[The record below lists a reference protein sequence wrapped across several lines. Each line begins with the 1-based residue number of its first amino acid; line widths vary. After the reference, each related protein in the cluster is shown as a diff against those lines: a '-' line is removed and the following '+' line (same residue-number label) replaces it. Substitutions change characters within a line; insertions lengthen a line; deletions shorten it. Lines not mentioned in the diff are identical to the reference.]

1 MKLKGLWGA
10 SLVLVALAASACG
23 EKQSAPLP
31 EPTPATVR
39 TTRQEANSTRKVLI
53 LGSTITGGLQS
64 QEARAVAALSAPA
77 GQPPWEPVVVTPEDW
92 AGMSAEQFMS
102 YRALVIGD
110 AACTEG
116 TEAWQA
122 AIDSRA
128 NWGAV
133 VDGNI
138 IIIGS
143 NVASNSWSAQVGEL
157 DPVVQGGIELAT
169 ERPTFTGM
177 YISLGCAYRSA
188 PNGTTV
194 ELLAPFGSFKV
205 AGTGC
210 TASGHIPPQYPET
223 FSQYVFDGLLTGPDG
238 CAAKSVFTTYPQ
250 NDFAISSLAIDPDG
264 TMPGS
269 QPYFDYYFGETYPGT
284 PFILTRGTTATG
296 LGCGGIEDNQPSGEE
311 CDRGDNGNGQPATG
325 TPPEPTCSWTCKS
338 TWCGD
343 GTIQPE
349 LGETCDNGAYNG
361 RDFSGNISNGMCT
374 KMCRI
379 VATTDPNRPPV
390 AKCKNA
396 TIVADL
402 TCGGFVSVNDGS
414 FDPDNDPI
422 TCTQTPGSYSYGN
435 STATLTCRDSRGKSA
450 SCTATVSVVDQTAPV
465 VTMTGSAS
473 VSLQCGVGS
482 YTEQGATATDVCDSA
497 PVVTTTITRGGTV
510 VASVSNKPKGVYE
523 VRYTA
528 KDKANNTSAA
538 QLRTVTVNDT
548 LKPNITLNG
557 VANQAVECGPGPYND
572 MGATAADAC
581 ETISAG
587 SIQRGGSVDTRTPNT
602 YALTYD
608 VSDSSGN
615 AADRQTRLV
624 TVRDTMAPSL
634 NIQPFVNVPVECGD
648 PNFAHP
654 PVAVTDQ
661 CDPGPFTAVPS
672 RTVNTRL
679 LGGQSLHYTAT
690 DRYGRTGASL
700 TRTFNVTDNLAP
712 VLTLLG
718 ATPMALECGD
728 PFADPG
734 ATANDQC
741 MGDRTNFITKNINV
755 DNRNPGTNYGVTYT
769 VADNAGKTATATRP
783 VTVADTLAPT
793 VTMNGAPSVAVECGA
808 PGYADQGATASD
820 KCDGAL
826 PAVPSRVVDPRAPG
840 SYQISYSATDRA
852 GRTGTASSSRTV
864 TVEDNLPP
872 TLTLNGANSMGL
884 ECGTAYT
891 EQGATASDQCAGNL
905 QVAIAGNVNHQLP
918 ATYPV
923 RYSATDGKFPVSAT
937 RSVTVRDT
945 LAPTVTMVGSPTAQ
959 LECGT
964 GPFADPGAT
973 ASDSC
978 AGTLPA
984 VPTRVVDQRNPGT
997 YTIGYEATD
1006 PSGNK
1011 GTAAGTR
1018 TVMVVDTQEPTL
1030 TLNGAA
1036 AQTVQ
1041 CGTAFNDEGASANDL
1056 CRGPLPVT
1064 RTGGVN
1070 VNTVG
1075 NYPLTYNTTDGTF
1088 TKSVT
1093 RAVAVED
1100 TLQPDITV
1108 LGPTNDSFECGS
1120 TYTDPGATASDT
1132 CDTSVAVTSEQTGDP
1147 SRPGAFSITYRATD
1161 DSGNT
1166 RTLAAARTVTVNDN
1180 QPPTLVRN
1188 GAATVS
1194 LECGSTYNDLGAT
1207 ANDACFGDVT
1217 SRIVTSNPVATGTT
1231 GTYTVR
1237 YNVTDQA
1244 GQRAP
1249 EVTRSV
1255 TVSDTQAPQVS
1266 VTGPLNQAVECG
1278 NGTYTDPGATALDG
1292 CVGSLPAVPSV
1303 VVDPRAP
1310 GPYNITYS
1318 ATDPSGNVGTSNVAR
1333 TVTVQDTLPPRMVLN
1348 GPANAGLE
1356 CGTPFNDPGASAND
1370 ECRGTLPVQKTGN
1383 VDHTAPGSYTLGYSA
1398 TDGQQTVSATRTV
1411 GVSDSLKPTIRVL
1424 GPTNDTFECGS
1435 TYVDPG
1441 ATASDI
1447 CDTSVTVTAEQTGNP
1462 SQPGAISISYTATD
1476 DSGNT
1481 AVAANARTV
1490 TVNDNEPPVLAL
1502 IGPASLGLECG
1513 EAYTEQGATANDA
1526 CFGDVTNR
1534 IVLGGASVNTGAPG
1548 TYVRTY
1554 NVTDQAGRSAPERTR
1569 TITVSDTQA
1578 PAITVLPP
1586 FAQTFECGSGPYTD
1600 PGATAADSCAGNV
1613 TTRIEVI
1620 GSVNGGAAGA
1630 YTLSYRVTDPSGN
1643 QTTAAQSRTVTVTDT
1658 SAPVIALNGAARLGL
1673 ECGTAYNEQGATA
1686 NDACAGDLT
1695 GNIQTTGPVNSG
1707 VAGTYTRTYRVTDPS
1722 GQSAQT
1728 LRTVDVSDTQA
1739 PTLALVGSATQLVEC
1754 NGQYADPGA
1763 QATDLCNGDLTGS
1776 IQKSGT
1782 VDPAVLGNYT
1792 VRYNV
1797 KDLSNN
1803 AAPEL
1808 TRAVT
1813 VRDSLVP
1820 EILVNGPLAQQH
1832 ECGSTYMDPGATAN
1846 DQCAGD
1852 LTAAIQ
1858 ATRTGNPAAPGSFSI
1873 TYKVKD
1879 PSGNE
1884 VTSPVVRR
1892 VTVNDETAPTLA
1904 LLGPGTVNL
1913 ECGTPYND
1921 QGATAN
1927 DACHGDLTATIERS
1941 GTVNVNRPNQ
1951 YTLVYNVTDPSGQI
1965 ATPVSRTV
1973 NVSDTQAPSVNVVGP
1988 LEQTYQCGTTY
1999 EDPGATANDTC
2010 AGNLPVV
2017 ATRTPVAGQPGA
2029 VSISYSA
2036 TDPSGNTG
2044 TSSVSRTVRM
2054 IDEVAP
2060 VVVLNGSATETKECG
2075 SPYVDPGA
2083 SASDTCIA
2091 GPLPVTVTGAVDHT
2105 TAGTY
2110 TLTYRAEDMVG
2121 NFDQKTRRV
2130 TVNDTQGPSIVL
2142 NGSSPTYL
2150 ECNVDTWADPGAVA
2164 TDLCSGAEDVVVSG
2178 TVNVAQPGPYLI
2190 TYNARDNSGNAGV
2203 PVIRNV
2209 LVRDELAPTITL
2221 NGPNPLVLEC
2231 ALGNLNNDPMA
2242 KVQDACYGDTSH
2254 TVFREFTDL
2263 NINKVGNYIARYQ
2276 GDDTVGHVVQAT
2288 RGLQVVDTTAP
2299 VLTVQSPGETVE
2311 CGTQPS
2317 LGVTAT
2323 DACYGPVAV
2332 IATPAS
2338 LPNEPGQYTV
2348 TYSAVDPAGNVADGS
2363 GAVTRTITVEDTT
2376 EPVLSIADQDVYYE
2390 CTGYAIGNVWN
2401 APEATA
2407 TDLCEGSLIVHQYN
2421 TGDDDEDGVPGS
2433 IDPDDFGPGP
2443 TTEVE
2448 GLYYVQ
2454 YLAWDET
2461 YNIQGAIL
2469 SVYVRDTIK
2478 PVLGLNPDN
2487 DGGDPAYEQVEC
2499 FLPRDGGEPDPAP
2512 YMNPGA
2518 WAEDQCYG
2526 DLNQEII
2533 PFGEVN
2539 KQVPGIYT
2547 LSYQVRD
2554 GAYNWADELTRTVEV
2569 IDSQQPTT
2577 VDRMPRMVPTDGT
2590 MRTVELSEC
2599 AEAQD
2604 RCEGY
2609 LPINLV
2615 GGVTNITSNQPGDD
2629 AGDIIFTA
2637 GASSF
2642 QLRAE
2647 ANPTRGARVYK
2658 VEYEVSDSS
2667 GNLTQAECTVRVT
2680 PPPVVVSP
2688 GAGEVVN
2695 NSRPTY
2701 NGVAQ
2706 PGTTINI
2713 VVDSN
2718 VVGTTTATPAGT
2730 WSLTQPTALGNGQHT
2745 VYVIERDGANNS
2757 PSAVI
2762 TFRVQTTLAGR

>member
-10 SLVLVALAASACG
+10 SLVLVALATSACD
-23 EKQSAPLP
+23 EEQSAPLP

-64 QEARAVAALSAPA
+64 QEAKAVAALPAPS
-77 GQPPWEPVVVTPEDW
+77 GQAWAVDVVTPAQWE
-92 AGMSAEQFMS
+92 GMTAEQFMS

-110 AACTEG
+110 AACTPG
-116 TEAWQA
+116 TAAWQA
-122 AIDSRA
+122 AIASRP

-133 VDGNI
+133 IDGNV

-143 NVASNSWSAQVGEL
+143 NVASNSWSTSAGEL
-157 DPVVQGGIELAT
+157 DPVVQGAMELAT
-169 ERPTFTGM
+169 ERPLLTGM
-177 YISLGCAYRSA
+177 YISLGCAYRNA

-194 ELLAPFGSFKV
+194 DLLAPFGTFKV
-205 AGTGC
+205 AGMGC
-210 TASGHIPPQYPET
+210 TESGHIPSQYPAT
-223 FSQYVFDGLLTGPDG
+223 FSQYVFNGLLTGVDG

-250 NDFAISSLAIDPDG
+250 NDFSISALAIDPDG

-269 QPYFDYYFGETYPGT
+269 QPYYDFDWAETYPGT

-296 LGCGGIEDNQPSGEE
+296 FGCGGFTDNQPSGEE
-311 CDRGDNGNGQPATG
+311 CDLLDNGNGQPATG
-325 TPPEPTCSWTCKS
+325 TPPEPTCSWTCKTS
-338 TWCGD
+338 WCGD
-343 GTIQPE
+343 GIVQPE
-349 LGETCDNGAYNG
+349 LGEACDNGVRNR
-361 RDFSGNISNGMCT
+361 RDFSGNITNGMCT
-374 KMCRI
+374 NMCRV

-390 AKCKNA
+390 ARCKNA
-396 TIVADL
+396 TVVAEL
-402 TCGGFVSVNDGS
+402 TCGGFASINDGS
-414 FDPDNDPI
+414 FDPDPGD
-422 TCTQTPGSYSYGN
+422 TVSCTQTPGSYSYGN
-435 STATLTCRDSRGKSA
+435 TTATLTCTDSRGKSA
-450 SCTATVSVVDQTAPV
+450 SCQATVSVVDQTAPV
-465 VTMTGSAS
+465 LTMAGSGSMA
-473 VSLQCGVGS
+473 LQCGVDS
-482 YTEQGATATDVCDSA
+482 YSEPGVTATDVCDSA
-497 PVVTTTITRGGTV
+497 PVVTTTIRRGTTV
-510 VASVSNKPKGVYE
+510 VTEVSNKPVGAYE
-523 VRYTA
+523 VSYTA
-528 KDKANNTSAA
+528 KDMSNNTSAA
-538 QLRTVTVNDT
+538 QKRTVTVSDT
-548 LKPNITLNG
+548 LKPTITLNG
-557 VANQAVECGPGPYND
+557 MANQAVECGSAFND
-572 MGATAADAC
+572 LGASVADAC
-581 ETISAG
+581 ETIPAT
-587 SIQRGGSVDTRTPNT
+587 SIQRGGSVDIRTPAT
-602 YALTYD
+602 YPLTYD
-608 VSDSSGN
+608 VTDSAGN
-615 AADRQTRLV
+615 VADRKTRLV
-624 TVRDTMAPSL
+624 TVQDTKGPMLVLQGA
-634 NIQPFVNVPVECGD
+634 NPVQLECGD

-661 CDPGPFTAVPS
+661 CDPGPFTAVPFRAINPRIVGS
-672 RTVNTRL
+672 N
-679 LGGQSLHYTAT
+679 QSTYYTAT
-690 DRYGRTGASL
+690 DRYGKTGSSA
-700 TRTFNVTDNLAP
+700 TRFFHVSDTLPPT
-712 VLTLLG
+712 LTLLG

-728 PFADPG
+728 PFTDPG

-741 MGDRTNFITKNINV
+741 MGDRTSAITRTNTVN
-755 DNRNPGTNYGVTYT
+755 NRNPGSYGVTYT
-769 VADNAGKTATATRP
+769 VADNGGRTATATRP

-793 VTMNGAPSVAVECGA
+793 VTMNGASSVAVECGDSA
-808 PGYADQGATASD
+808 YADQGATASD
-820 KCDGAL
+820 RCDGAL
-826 PAVPSRVVDPRAPG
+826 PAVASRVVNPNAPG
-840 SYQISYSATDRA
+840 SYNITYSATDRA
-852 GRTGTASSSRTV
+852 GRTGTAAGSRTV
-864 TVEDNLPP
+864 TVADNLPP
-872 TLTLNGANSMGL
+872 TLTLNGANSLGL

-891 EQGATASDQCAGNL
+891 EQGASASDQCAGNL
-905 QVAIAGNVNHQLP
+905 PVDIAGNVNHRLP
-918 ATYPV
+918 GNYPV

-937 RSVTVRDT
+937 RSVTVSDT

-959 LECGT
+959 VECGT

-978 AGTLPA
+978 AGPLTAL
-984 VPTRVVDQRNPGT
+984 PTRVVDPRNPGN
-997 YTIGYEATD
+997 YVIGYRATD
-1006 PSGNK
+1006 PSGNT

-1018 TVMVVDTQEPTL
+1018 TVTVVDTQEPTL

-1041 CGTAFNDEGASANDL
+1041 CGTAFNDQGATATDL

-1064 RTGGVN
+1064 TAGGVN
-1070 VNTVG
+1070 VNAVG
-1075 NYPLTYNTTDGTF
+1075 NYALTYNATDGAF
-1088 TKSVT
+1088 SKSVS
-1093 RAVAVED
+1093 RAVTVED

-1108 LGPTNDSFECGS
+1108 LGPTNDTFECGS
-1120 TYTDPGATASDT
+1120 TYTDPGATATDS
-1132 CDTSVAVTSEQTGDP
+1132 CDTNVAVTSAQTGDP
-1147 SRPGAFSITYRATD
+1147 SRPGAISFTYTATD

-1166 RTLAAARTVTVNDN
+1166 RTLAGARTVTVNDN

-1188 GAATVS
+1188 GAASVS
-1194 LECGSTYNDLGAT
+1194 LECGAAYTDLGAT

-1217 SRIVTSNPVATGTT
+1217 SRIVTSNPVTTGTT

-1237 YNVTDQA
+1237 YNVTDPS
-1244 GQRAP
+1244 GQSAP

-1255 TVSDTQAPQVS
+1255 TVSDTQAPQVT

-1292 CVGSLPAVPSV
+1292 CVGALPAVPSV

-1318 ATDPSGNVGTSNVAR
+1318 ATDPSGNVGTSNVGR
-1333 TVTVQDTLPPRMVLN
+1333 TVTVQDTLAPRLTLN

-1356 CGTPFNDPGASAND
+1356 CGTQFNDPGASAD
-1370 ECRGTLPVQKTGN
+1370 DACRGTLPVQKTGN
-1383 VDHTAPGSYTLGYSA
+1383 VDHTTPGSYTLGYSA
-1398 TDGQQTVSATRTV
+1398 TDGQQTVSANRTV
-1411 GVSDSLKPTIRVL
+1411 GVSDTLKPTIRVL
-1424 GPTNDTFECGS
+1424 GPANDTFECGS

-1447 CDTSVTVTAEQTGNP
+1447 CDSSVTVTATQNGNP
-1462 SQPGAISISYTATD
+1462 SQPGAISITYTATD
-1476 DSGNT
+1476 DSGNV

-1502 IGPASLGLECG
+1502 NGPASLGLECG
-1513 EAYTEQGATANDA
+1513 ATYEEQGATANDA

-1534 IVLGGASVNTGAPG
+1534 IVLGGVAVNTGAPG

-1554 NVTDQAGRSAPERTR
+1554 NVTDQAGQSAPERTR

-1578 PAITVLPP
+1578 PSITVLPP

-1643 QTTAAQSRTVTVTDT
+1643 QATAAQSRTVTVTDT

-1722 GQSAQT
+1722 GQSAQAT
-1728 LRTVDVSDTQA
+1728 RTVDVSDTQA
-1739 PTLALVGSATQLVEC
+1739 PTLALVGPATQLVEC

-1763 QATDLCNGDLTGS
+1763 QASDLCNGDLTGS
-1776 IQKSGT
+1776 IQKNGT

-1813 VRDSLVP
+1813 VRDTLVP
-1820 EILVNGPLAQQH
+1820 SIVVNGPLAQQH

-1846 DQCAGD
+1846 DQCAGN
-1852 LTAAIQ
+1852 LTAAIE
-1858 ATRTGNPAAPGSFSI
+1858 ATRTGNPTAPGNFSI

-1884 VTSPVVRR
+1884 VISPVTRT

-1904 LLGPGTVNL
+1904 LVGPGTVNL

-1921 QGATAN
+1921 QGARAN
-1927 DACHGDLTATIERS
+1927 DACHGDLTATIQRS
-1941 GTVNVNRPNQ
+1941 GTVNVNVPNQ
-1951 YTLVYNVTDPSGQI
+1951 YTVVYNVTDPSGQI

-1973 NVSDTQAPSVNVVGP
+1973 NVSDTQVPAITVVGP

-1999 EDPGATANDTC
+1999 QDPGATANDTC
-2010 AGNLPVV
+2010 AGSLPVV

-2036 TDPSGNTG
+2036 TDPSGNTA
-2044 TSSVSRTVRM
+2044 TSAVSRTVRM

-2075 SPYVDPGA
+2075 TPYVDPGA

-2091 GPLPVTVTGAVDHT
+2091 GPLPVTVSGAVDHT

-2130 TVNDTQGPSIVL
+2130 TVNDTQGPTIVL
-2142 NGSSPTYL
+2142 NGSSPTVL
-2150 ECNVDTWADPGAVA
+2150 ECNVDVWADPGATA
-2164 TDLCSGAEDVVVSG
+2164 TDLCSGAEDVVVTG
-2178 TVNVAQPGPYLI
+2178 TVNVKQTGPYLV

-2209 LVRDELAPTITL
+2209 LVQDNLDPVITL
-2221 NGPNPLVLEC
+2221 NGPNPMVLEC

-2242 KVQDACYGDTSH
+2242 KLQDACYGDTSH
-2254 TVFREFTDL
+2254 TVFREFTNL
-2263 NINKVGNYIARYQ
+2263 NINQVGNYFARYQ
-2276 GDDTVGHVVQAT
+2276 GDDTVGHVVQIT
-2288 RGLQVVDTTAP
+2288 RDLQVVDTTAP
-2299 VLTVQSPGETVE
+2299 VLTVQNPGETVE

-2323 DACYGPVAV
+2323 DACEGPVAV

-2348 TYSAVDPAGNVADGS
+2348 TYSAVDGAGNAAAGN
-2363 GAVTRTITVEDTT
+2363 GLVTRTITVEDTSSPT
-2376 EPVLSIADQDVYYE
+2376 LSIADQDVYYE

-2499 FLPRDGGEPDPAP
+2499 FLPRDGGDPDPSP
-2512 YMNPGA
+2512 YVNPGA

-2590 MRTVELSEC
+2590 MRNVELSEC

-2629 AGDIIFTA
+2629 AGDIIFTP

-2647 ANPTRGARVYK
+2647 ANPTKGARTYK
-2658 VEYEVSDSS
+2658 VEYTVSDSS
-2667 GNLTQAECTVRVT
+2667 GNATQAECTVRVT
-2680 PPPVVVSP
+2680 PPPVVSSP
-2688 GAGEVVN
+2688 GAGGVVN
-2695 NSRPTY
+2695 NNTPTY
-2701 NGVAQ
+2701 SGVAQ
-2706 PGTTINI
+2706 PGTTIRI

-2730 WSLTQPTALGNGQHT
+2730 WSFTQPTALANGQHT